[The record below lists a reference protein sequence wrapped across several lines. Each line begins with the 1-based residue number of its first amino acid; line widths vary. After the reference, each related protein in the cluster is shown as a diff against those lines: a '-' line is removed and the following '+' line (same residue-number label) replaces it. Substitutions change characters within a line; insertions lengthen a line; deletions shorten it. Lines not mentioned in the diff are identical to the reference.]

1 MDASIVKDLISNVGF
16 PITCCVGLVVC
27 LKYIV
32 DHYTTLLKEITT
44 AHKAESDKFAE
55 ALEKNTVVLE
65 RIYEKLN
72 S

>member
-1 MDASIVKDLISNVGF
+1 MDASIAKDLISNVGF
-16 PITCCVGLVVC
+16 PIACCVGLVFG
-27 LKYIV
+27 LKYII
-32 DHYTTLLKEITT
+32 DHYTALLKEITT

-72 S
+72 N